1 MKIRTIEFPIS
12 TVSVTGSIIEFRESK
27 IFFLESGEVHT
38 ADVKQTSAVAQYA
51 ERKDFEKAYKVAL
64 FGLTA
69 TDWKR
74 LALHALEVENGAD

>member
-1 MKIRTIEFPIS
+1 MKIRTIDFLIS
-12 TVSVTGSIIEFRESK
+12 IVSATGTIIEFRESK

-38 ADVKQTSAVAQYA
+38 VDVKQTSAVAQYA
-51 ERKDFEKAYKVAL
+51 ERKDFERAYKVAL

-74 LALHALEVENGAD
+74 LALHALEVDNGAE